1 MIKNLY
7 LSLEKYKM
15 IFLKAY
21 AEKEGIN
28 IKFTEEDK
36 IKVVKQFLKF
46 IGECIEYTLCKC
58 HISPKKFAYDYKCDL
73 RYKILAV
80 ALKRSIVIDSDKNPL
95 GITFVLNRG
104 EVSNLRVGIEVGSNG
119 NLHCDYDEEDIKY
132 SSVYGGNL
140 IRSTPM
146 PVEREKRV
154 AINYIF
160 DMITSEYLED
170 FVTMLNLIEA
180 LNNDAFAKSVL
191 KINNNLEETVL
202 PKDNYN
208 NPHNRGFWFRVFKRA
223 EFIRER
229 DEYISSKLKF
239 AEKHIENMLE
249 LENDGVLD
257 MTVKVYNDIRWAI
270 DYKGWEWFYTNIHLP
285 ASYFFIDEV
294 TPLKTTKEFRRN
306 D

>member
-7 LSLEKYKM
+7 VSLERYKM
-15 IFLKAY
+15 LFLKAY
-21 AEKEGIN
+21 SEKKGVKV
-28 IKFTEEDK
+28 KFTEENK
-36 IKVVKQFLKF
+36 IEIVKQFLSF
-46 IGECIEYTLCKC
+46 ISECIENTLYSCG
-58 HISPKKFAYDYKCDL
+58 INPKHFGEDYSKDL
-73 RYKILAV
+73 RYKILST
-80 ALKRSIVIDSDKNPL
+80 ALKKNIRIGNNRDSITIKFIL
-95 GITFVLNRG
+95 GKSAGFSQAMKIGLEYG
-104 EVSNLRVGIEVGSNG
+104 YDLY
-119 NLHCDYDEEDIKY
+119 CDYAYVRY
-132 SSVYGGNL
+132 SQSAGGSMS
-140 IRSTPM
+140 RDTPY
-146 PVEREKRV
+146 PVDSEKKIAR
-154 AINYIF
+154 NYIF
-160 DMITSEYLED
+160 DMITSEYLEN

-191 KINNNLEETVL
+191 KINNALEETIL

-239 AEKHIENMLE
+239 AEKHIENILE

-285 ASYFFIDEV
+285 ASYFFIDKV
-294 TPLKTTKEFRRN
+294 TPLQTTTEFRRN